1 LKEIQKS
8 YTQVCSTTK
17 RCCEKAAGGEKAED
31 RRQNTEDRSQK
42 SEGWRVGGLAKA
54 KGSRIQGFKGSSGSL
69 GIFFSKP
76 KSEGVEGR
84 RITQPKKPKK
94 PEKPEKQKS

>member
-1 LKEIQKS
+1 MKEIQKS

-42 SEGWRVGGLAKA
+42 SEGWRVGRLAK
-54 KGSRIQGFKGSSGSL
+54 
-69 GIFFSKP
+69 
-76 KSEGVEGR
+76 KSEE
-84 RITQPKKPKK
+84 
-94 PEKPEKQKS
+94 EKGLWVPNQRNKRNQLEV

>member
-1 LKEIQKS
+1 MKEIQKS

-76 KSEGVEGR
+76 ISEGVEWKKIEVR
-84 RITQPKKPKK
+84 RRS
-94 PEKPEKQKS
+94 QKAGGLEG

>member
-1 LKEIQKS
+1 MKEIQKS

-69 GIFFSKP
+69 GIFFQNLKA
-76 KSEGVEGR
+76 KELRGEGLPNQRNQRVD
-84 RITQPKKPKK
+84 
-94 PEKPEKQKS
+94 